1 MSNELKEMLQSVIHE
16 AIQPL
21 HERFDKLEARFDKL
35 EARFDKFEAFTR
47 SEFAEVVAKLDSI
60 SEQVAA
66 NTESIAEIK
75 EQLATSEESA
85 VPTKSVIAQVD
96 ALTLDV
102 KVLKKAIAN

>member
-21 HERFDKLEARFDKL
+21 YERFDKLEA
-35 EARFDKFEAFTR
+35 FTR
-47 SEFAEVVAKLDSI
+47 SKFAEVDTKLDSI

-66 NTESIAEIK
+66 NIESIVEIK
-75 EQLATSEESA
+75 EQLATFKESA

>member
-21 HERFDKLEARFDKL
+21 YERFDKLEATVRQLECSKL
-35 EARFDKFEAFTR
+35 TFTR
-47 SEFAEVVAKLDSI
+47 SKFAEVDAKLDSI

-66 NTESIAEIK
+66 NTESIVDIK
-75 EQLATSEESA
+75 KQLATYNESA
-85 VPTKSVIAQVD
+85 VQTKSVIAQVE

-102 KVLKKAIAN
+102 QVLKKAIVN